1 MKEKSKI
8 YPLFVYIILALFLFS
23 STAPMLHALNT
34 GVRSNI
40 SKSSN
45 QPAFSGGLHSEAM
58 SPANYAVSF
67 TESGL
72 PTGTSWWVIL
82 AGNEISSTSGTIT
95 FQEPDGTYS
104 YQVDN
109 SPPNGVQYTVSPSS
123 GTVSVYGFSSTNYI
137 FYTVNYYLT
146 VNANSQSDGTVS
158 PSSGWY
164 LAGETW
170 TLIAIPNFGYS
181 LSSWTGTGAGSYSG
195 TSSSPSITL
204 NGPITETANFY
215 QQSYTVTFSE
225 SGLPSGTVWWVDLG
239 GLNLSSSSPSI
250 NFNLPD
256 GTYDYTVMDTSS
268 DGVQYQTTSSGTVAV
283 SGFSF
288 TQYVYYNVNYY
299 LTVLANPSA
308 SGTVSPG
315 SGWYPAGDLEI
326 LSALPNSGYGLS
338 YWTGSGSGSYSG
350 GSSFPTVT
358 MNGPIT
364 ETAYFIQPDYGLTFQ
379 ETGLP
384 AGKSWWVTVDGQN
397 KSSTSSSVS
406 FSLPDGTYSYTLMDQ
421 GGSWAKYSPG
431 VATGS
436 VTVFGS
442 GTTQYVYYTTSYY
455 VGVYAS
461 PSQYGTVSP
470 STGWVYA
477 GNFLFPSEIPNPG
490 YAFSSWVGNGTG
502 SYTGT
507 NSAPSILVNGPFNE
521 TAHFYLPK
529 YQVSF
534 TESGLPSGT
543 KWWVNVGA
551 DNTSATSS
559 TIKFTLSDG
568 TYEYAIGQEAPYG
581 SMYTPGYT
589 AGSVTVFGS
598 SVTQNIFYT
607 VQYHLPDS

>member
-34 GVRSNI
+34 EVHSNI

-45 QPAFSGGLHSEAM
+45 QTAFSGGLHSEAM

-123 GTVSVYGFSSTNYI
+123 GTVSVSGFSSTNYI

-170 TLIAIPNFGYS
+170 TLFAIPNFGYS

-268 DGVQYQTTSSGTVAV
+268 DGVQFQTTSSGTVAV

-299 LTVLANPSA
+299 LTVLANPSS
-308 SGTVSPG
+308 SGTVSPL

-350 GSSFPTVT
+350 DSSFPTVT

-364 ETAYFIQPDYGLTFQ
+364 ETAYFNQDYY
-379 ETGLP
+379 
-384 AGKSWWVTVDGQN
+384 AVT
-397 KSSTSSSVS
+397 
-406 FSLPDGTYSYTLMDQ
+406 
-421 GGSWAKYSPG
+421 
-431 VATGS
+431 
-436 VTVFGS
+436 
-442 GTTQYVYYTTSYY
+442 
-455 VGVYAS
+455 
-461 PSQYGTVSP
+461 
-470 STGWVYA
+470 
-477 GNFLFPSEIPNPG
+477 
-490 YAFSSWVGNGTG
+490 
-502 SYTGT
+502 
-507 NSAPSILVNGPFNE
+507 
-521 TAHFYLPK
+521 
-529 YQVSF
+529 F

-543 KWWVNVGA
+543 TWWVNMG
-551 DNTSATSS
+551 
-559 TIKFTLSDG
+559 
-568 TYEYAIGQEAPYG
+568 GQ
-581 SMYTPGYT
+581 
-589 AGSVTVFGS
+589 
-598 SVTQNIFYT
+598 N
-607 VQYHLPDS
+607 LRK